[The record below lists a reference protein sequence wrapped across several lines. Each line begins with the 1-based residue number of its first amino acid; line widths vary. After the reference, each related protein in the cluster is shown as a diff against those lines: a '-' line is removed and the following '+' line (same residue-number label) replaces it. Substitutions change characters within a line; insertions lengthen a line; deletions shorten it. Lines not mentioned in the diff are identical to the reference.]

1 MEKARILERL
11 IKENG
16 YSVRSFA
23 LKCGIPESTLYTIL
37 KKGVGRASVD
47 NIITICKNLGIKIE
61 DLEEM
66 AKDEEMEKAKIL
78 EALIKEHGY
87 NLKSFATKCG
97 IPYTTLYG
105 IIKNGVGRASVD
117 NIIII
122 CEHLG
127 ITVEDLNNMAK
138 GEKST
143 TLQPTYEDIQKL
155 IARNG
160 KNLSAEEKLELIK
173 LLSDLK

>member
-1 MEKARILERL
+1 
-11 IKENG
+11 
-16 YSVRSFA
+16 
-23 LKCGIPESTLYTIL
+23 
-37 KKGVGRASVD
+37 
-47 NIITICKNLGIKIE
+47 
-61 DLEEM
+61 
-66 AKDEEMEKAKIL
+66 MEKAKIL

-87 NLKSFATKCG
+87 SLKSFAAKCG

-138 GEKST
+138 GEKGT
-143 TLQPTYEDIQKL
+143 ALQPTYEDIQKL

-160 KNLSAEEKLELIK
+160 KNLTAEEKLELIK
-173 LLSDLK
+173 MLSDLK